1 MDTKPATLSEEYNSV
16 YKRVSLLRED
26 EAKLIYAM
34 GEIEKNIVRF
44 EMKRDGIVAEL
55 QEAEG
60 KLSAV
65 KSALASTEEAY
76 EKVRNDLELA
86 KQFTMSEEK
95 KVIIA
100 RSELEEEQKKLSD
113 TSLRAR
119 EIQSDIDAR
128 YEKLKAEIADFED
141 RKSRL
146 ASHLASF

>member
-1 MDTKPATLSEEYNSV
+1 METKPATLSEEYNSV

-44 EMKRDGIVAEL
+44 EMKRDGIVSEL

-65 KSALASTEEAY
+65 KSALLSTEEAY

-95 KVIIA
+95 KVIVA

-119 EIQSDIDAR
+119 EIQSDIDAK